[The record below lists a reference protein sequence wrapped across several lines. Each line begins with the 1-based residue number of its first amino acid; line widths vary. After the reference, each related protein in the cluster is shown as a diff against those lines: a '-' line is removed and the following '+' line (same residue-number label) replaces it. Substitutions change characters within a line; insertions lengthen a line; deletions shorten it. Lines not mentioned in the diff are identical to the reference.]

1 MLVLSRKVGESIKI
15 GDGITIVVN
24 RISGNRVTLGLEAP
38 REMRI
43 VRGELKP
50 FADAFVDRPEVT
62 FVDRPEVSGQA
73 PPQPEVQCTV
83 PRAIAIEANDLS
95 YLTRRAR

>member
-50 FADAFVDRPEVT
+50 FAEA